1 VRNFAIILVSLV
13 ALGCGGSAR
22 EAGGSVEY
30 SVSAQQ
36 NYERGME
43 LLEDGE
49 YVDAVKY
56 FTFVKARFPYSKFAT
71 LADLRIADS
80 AFGAESYLE
89 AIDAYKLFI
98 KFHPT
103 HEMVENGYSSF
114 RIAEGY
120 YHMLPDDWFLVP
132 PAYERDQTAAHDAA
146 RELAAVMRNY
156 KSSKYAEQARKLYE
170 RVARHLAAHEWYA
183 ATFYWKRGKPM
194 GTVLR
199 LRSLL
204 KQYPDVGYDEKALHL
219 LGRAYL
225 RTGRKDDARKSFQTL
240 VEKYPKHGLAD
251 DARKQLRSLGT

>member
-1 VRNFAIILVSLV
+1 MRTYAFILGLLL
-13 ALGCGGSAR
+13 AACGGSAR

-36 NYERGME
+36 NYERGMQ
-43 LLEDGE
+43 LLDDGE

-56 FTFVKARFPYSKFAT
+56 FTFVKARFPYSKFAV

-80 AFGAESYLE
+80 AFAAESYLE

-103 HEMVENGYSSF
+103 HEMVENGYASF
-114 RIAEGY
+114 RIAESY
-120 YHMLPDDWFLVP
+120 FHMLPDDWFLVP
-132 PAYERDQTAAHDAA
+132 PAYEKDQTAALDAA
-146 RELAAVMRNY
+146 RELSGVMRNY
-156 KSSKYAEQARKLYE
+156 KGSKFAEQAKTLHD
-170 RVARHLAAHEWYA
+170 RVARLLAAHEWYA

-199 LRSLL
+199 LRTLI

-225 RTGRKDDARKSFQTL
+225 ATGRKDDARKSFQTL
-240 VEKYPKHGLAD
+240 VEKYPKHDLAG
-251 DARKQLRSLGT
+251 DARRQLQSLGS